1 MNEANRTAI
10 VLIAAAWIV
19 LMVMVIFLAWAA
31 PGDTIEAL
39 GDVVQELDQSNDTAG
54 RLVVTLGALAL
65 AVFGLLVIILEL
77 APEDQERELKV
88 KQAGSTTIVP
98 AQALRQRVEEAIG
111 GLPEVTT
118 VKARVWTQDNGIATN
133 LDLGLVPRANVA
145 NVTQEA
151 SRLVVD
157 IIQTELGLPVA
168 GLPQVRIA
176 FGGEKPVAVAAGA
189 TTQTVDAS
197 SMFRRPSEA
206 SSTFQRPQPQP
217 ELDPREML
225 GGEDDAPPAEP
236 PVVDATEGT
245 ADSSPGPLVYE
256 AESTRPEEDKPAD
269 QDRPDSPPAPPA
281 YGGEPLKPEEDKPAG
296 EPQS

>member
-10 VLIAAAWIV
+10 VLVAAMWII
-19 LMVMVIFLAWAA
+19 LMVIVIFLAWAA
-31 PGDTIEAL
+31 PADAIEAL
-39 GDVVQELDQSNDTAG
+39 GDVVQELDANNDTAG
-54 RLVVTLGALAL
+54 RLVITLGALAL

-77 APEDQERELKV
+77 APEDEERELRV
-88 KQAGSTTIVP
+88 NQAGSTTIVP

-111 GLPEVTT
+111 ALPEVTT
-118 VKARVWTQDNGIATN
+118 VKARVSTQDNGIATN

-176 FGGEKPVAVAAGA
+176 FGSEKPVAVTAGA
-189 TTQTVDAS
+189 TSEAIDPMS
-197 SMFRRPSEA
+197 RFRRPSEA
-206 SSTFQRPQPQP
+206 SSTFQRPQEQP
-217 ELDPREML
+217 EVDPREIM
-225 GGEDDAPPAEP
+225 GGVEDAPPPEP

-245 ADSSPGPLVYE
+245 ADSPPGPLVYD
-256 AESTRPEEDKPAD
+256 AESRRSEEDNPAN
-269 QDRPDSPPAPPA
+269 QDGRPG
-281 YGGEPLKPEEDKPAG
+281 YGGESPEPEEDKPAG
-296 EPQS
+296 EPQP

>member
-1 MNEANRTAI
+1 MNEANRTAV

-19 LMVMVIFLAWAA
+19 LMAIVIFLAWAA
-31 PGDTIEAL
+31 PGDAIDAL

-65 AVFGLLVIILEL
+65 AVFGVLVIILEL
-77 APEDQERELKV
+77 APEDEERELRV

-111 GLPEVTT
+111 ALPEVTT

-176 FGGEKPVAVAAGA
+176 FGGEKPVAVTAAG
-189 TTQTVDAS
+189 TGETVDAS

-206 SSTFQRPQPQP
+206 SSTFQRPQGQP
-217 ELDPREML
+217 EVDPQEMM
-225 GGEDDAPPAEP
+225 GGVEDAPPPEP

-245 ADSSPGPLVYE
+245 VDAPPRPLSYE
-256 AESTRPEEDKPAD
+256 AE
-269 QDRPDSPPAPPA
+269 APR
-281 YGGEPLKPEEDKPAG
+281 PEEDKPAG
-296 EPQS
+296 EPQP

>member
-19 LMVMVIFLAWAA
+19 LMAIVIFLAWAA
-31 PGDTIEAL
+31 PGDAIEAL

-77 APEDQERELKV
+77 APEDEERELKV

-98 AQALRQRVEEAIG
+98 AQALRQRVEESIG

-176 FGGEKPVAVAAGA
+176 FGGEKPVPVTTAA
-189 TTQTVDAS
+189 TSETVDAAP
-197 SMFRRPSEA
+197 MFRRPSEA
-206 SSTFQRPQPQP
+206 SSMYQRPQGQP
-217 ELDPREML
+217 EVDPREML
-225 GGEDDAPPAEP
+225 GGAEDAPPPEP
-236 PVVDATEGT
+236 PVLDATEGT
-245 ADSSPGPLVYE
+245 ADSSPGPFVYD
-256 AESTRPEEDKPAD
+256 AEPR
-269 QDRPDSPPAPPA
+269 R
-281 YGGEPLKPEEDKPAG
+281 PEEDKPAG
-296 EPQS
+296 EPQP